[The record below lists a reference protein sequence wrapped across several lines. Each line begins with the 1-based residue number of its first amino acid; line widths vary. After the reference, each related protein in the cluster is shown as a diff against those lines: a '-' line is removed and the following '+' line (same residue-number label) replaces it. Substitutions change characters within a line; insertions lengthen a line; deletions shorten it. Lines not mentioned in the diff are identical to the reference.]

1 MDWIVK
7 IKTQSGYVKDVIVY
21 DYNYPSDAVDA
32 ALAQTGADNYIY
44 CSPYFDTEDRDTSGY
59 QSSSSSSDGSYST
72 NPGAELEF
80 IFWLCLGFIA
90 ILASHTP
97 LAFVLF
103 SIMTI
108 RLCMSR

>member
-21 DYNYPSDAVDA
+21 DYNYPSDAVEA
-32 ALAQTGADNYIY
+32 ALAQSGADTYIN
-44 CSPYFDTEDRDTSGY
+44 CSPYFDIEDRDTSSY

-72 NPGAELEF
+72 NPEAELEF

-90 ILASHTP
+90 ILVYAP

-103 SIMTI
+103 SVMTI

>member
-21 DYNYPSDAVDA
+21 DYNYPSDAVEA
-32 ALAQTGADNYIY
+32 ALAQTGADIYIN
-44 CSPYFDTEDRDTSGY
+44 CSPYFDIEDRDTSSY
-59 QSSSSSSDGSYST
+59 HSSSSSNSGSYST
-72 NPGAELEF
+72 NPEAELEF

-90 ILASHTP
+90 ILAYAP

-103 SIMTI
+103 SVMTI